1 MTKKAKTISL
11 YSKVKNY
18 IYQKYRQMPIL
29 DKYILK
35 QLLEVFL
42 MGVIIFTSIIFA
54 SETFTQLI
62 KQITLYG
69 IPFNIAFMMIIL
81 NLP

>member
-1 MTKKAKTISL
+1 MTKKVKISSIPSL
-11 YSKVKNY
+11 IKAF
-18 IYQKYRQMPIL
+18 IYKKYKEMPLL

-54 SETFTQLI
+54 SEINTS
-62 KQITLYG
+62 
-69 IPFNIAFMMIIL
+69 
-81 NLP
+81 